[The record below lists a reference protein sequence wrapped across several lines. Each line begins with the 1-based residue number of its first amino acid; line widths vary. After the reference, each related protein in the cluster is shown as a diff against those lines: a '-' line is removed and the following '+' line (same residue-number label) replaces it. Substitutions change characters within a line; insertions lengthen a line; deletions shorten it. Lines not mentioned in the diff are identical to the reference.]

1 MNTIT
6 VCGNINDPQLRFT
19 TQDKPILTFGLA
31 SSRKVN
37 DEVLTTWH
45 NVKCF
50 GTLAENLAA
59 VIAKGDRLLVT
70 GRIDVEKWEDKEGQ
84 QRTSVWLIADEAGVS
99 MRWLR
104 NP

>member
-6 VCGNINDPQLRFT
+6 VCGNIAEPTLRYT
-19 TQDKPILTFGLA
+19 TNDKPILTFSLA

-37 DEVLTTWH
+37 DEVQTTWH

-50 GTLAENLAA
+50 GTLAENLAN
-59 VIAKGDRLLVT
+59 VVAKGDRLLVS
-70 GRIDVEKWEDKEGQ
+70 GRIEAEKWEDKDGNN
-84 QRTSVWLIADEAGVS
+84 RTTVFLIADEAGVS

-104 NP
+104 TP

>member
-1 MNTIT
+1 M
-6 VCGNINDPQLRFT
+6 
-19 TQDKPILTFGLA
+19 
-31 SSRKVN
+31 
-37 DEVLTTWH
+37 TTWH

-50 GTLAENLAA
+50 NTLAENLAA

-70 GRIDVEKWEDKEGQ
+70 GRVEVEKWEDKDGQ